1 MQIIR
6 VYCLSIIN
14 AVGHGG
20 LGIVYNNGRK
30 SAGSTL
36 QQTVKEHYVF
46 DVRCHIRR
54 SRGMYSKSIAW

>member
-14 AVGHGG
+14 AVGHGS
-20 LGIVYNNGRK
+20 LGIVYNDGRK

-36 QQTVKEHYVF
+36 YIAVTSIFFSSLVNVCGCQIF
-46 DVRCHIRR
+46 DFPNHF
-54 SRGMYSKSIAW
+54 G

>member
-20 LGIVYNNGRK
+20 LGIVYNNGRN

-36 QQTVKEHYVF
+36 YIAVTSIFFSSLVNVFSYQTFGFPNHF
-46 DVRCHIRR
+46 D
-54 SRGMYSKSIAW
+54 

>member
-20 LGIVYNNGRK
+20 LGIVYNDARK

-36 QQTVKEHYVF
+36 YIAVTSVFFSSLVNVFSYQTFGFPNHF
-46 DVRCHIRR
+46 
-54 SRGMYSKSIAW
+54 G